1 MSETT
6 RATAARDQGRGK
18 DERRTSAASATASPS
33 SARDARATA
42 VPGRATVRRRG
53 PAGADV
59 LGGTEVESD
68 VASAIQR
75 RRGGGSKLPRDVA
88 ESMGSRFGHDFS
100 DVRVHTGNEADT
112 LSRAVQARAF
122 TVGSDIF
129 FSSGAYA
136 PGSTSGQH
144 TLAHELTHVVQQ
156 SGGGSGK
163 ASSAPLRRS
172 AMTVG
177 RADDGAEVEADR
189 VADRVVKALRDP
201 AAAQEGPVEVEHT
214 HGPGCGHEATVR
226 RIFLGLFGTT
236 AVAEMKEG
244 NLDQEDQGIPN
255 EFLDL
260 ADTIQKFEGMHD
272 DPTKSFDDQS
282 SFMSPTQTSD
292 AFGSLALIG
301 GVKSTAGSLFGG
313 GKAIKGLVEAEDSFD
328 TNKHG
333 VALEQNLL
341 GLGGG
346 VGGVAGAAS
355 GLAKNHG
362 AKELPVVGEV
372 MSFYN
377 AGVKGKA
384 AIEDSVASARLGM
397 QKGKV
402 KHLKDQMMPADVR
415 IERFKEFYPAAAAYK
430 AGKDAEDQ
438 ALAAKDKKAAKEARK
453 KIDAAKGSVKSGD
466 VKRFVEAEKAYG
478 KPVTD
483 ASPVA
488 EIIGFLDAQ
497 PKDFGKGTAHR
508 EKFEGDL
515 ANRTQT
521 GSGDYMDARSLG
533 KVASFGQRRK
543 GETAAVNSVEA
554 VGNALDGAGTFTA
567 AADMGA
573 TKISGKV
580 LKGGAA
586 LYRGLKSGVKR
597 ARRVHKLAKAKNELG
612 YGGKT
617 DRGFGWGLKTFL
629 GGNIEGSMDK
639 AKDSMDPTYKN
650 ATGDKTKAK
659 ESANAGA
666 LTDVQ
671 RAKLLRLLTLQAQR
685 RVDDLV
691 RCLGSDNDKIAERA
705 AKILHIIAE
714 TNLAG
719 ALAPIKDS
727 DIAAFRQKAKDLRVK
742 RDELLKAKDDLKT
755 KKKPTAAEK
764 KKVTDLEK
772 EVTDLDTATKKIGG
786 KIGDIV
792 KEQLKGIGG

>member
-6 RATAARDQGRGK
+6 RVDGARHQSRTQDSAAKAPASGEGLRPGRG
-18 DERRTSAASATASPS
+18 RAA
-33 SARDARATA
+33 A
-42 VPGRATVRRRG
+42 VPGRATVRRTG
-53 PAGADV
+53 PAGGDV
-59 LGGTEVESD
+59 LGGTAVESD
-68 VASAIQR
+68 VATAIQR

-88 ESMGSRFGHDFS
+88 ESMGGSFGHDFS
-100 DVRVHTGNEADT
+100 DVRVHTGDEADS

-136 PGSTSGQH
+136 PTSTAGQH

-156 SGGGSGK
+156 SGGAGK
-163 ASSAPLRRS
+163 ASAPLQRS
-172 AMTVG
+172 ALTVG

-189 VADRVVKALRDP
+189 VADRVVRALRDP
-201 AAAQEGPVEVEHT
+201 SATPEGPIEVEHS

-255 EFLDL
+255 EFMDL

-272 DPTKSFDDQS
+272 DPTKKFDDQN
-282 SFMSPTQTSD
+282 SFTSPTETSD
-292 AFGSLALIG
+292 AFGSIALIG
-301 GVKSTAGSLFGG
+301 GVKSTVGSMIGG

-328 TNKHG
+328 TNKHAVG
-333 VALEQNLL
+333 LEQNLL

-402 KHLKDQMMPADVR
+402 KHLKDQMMPPEVR
-415 IERFKEFYPAAAAYK
+415 VARFKEFHPAAAAYK
-430 AGKDAEDQ
+430 AGKEAEEK
-438 ALAAKDKKAAKEARK
+438 ALAAGDKQAAKEARK
-453 KIDAAKGSVKSGD
+453 AIDAAKASVKSGD
-466 VKRFVEAEKAYG
+466 VKRFVEAEAAFG
-478 KPVTD
+478 QRVSTRSSD
-483 ASPVA
+483 RRIL
-488 EIIGFLDAQ
+488 EFLDAQ
-497 PKDFGKGTAHR
+497 PKDFGKGTEHR
-508 EKFEGDL
+508 KKFEEDL
-515 ANRTQT
+515 ANKTKT
-521 GSGDYMDARSLG
+521 GSGDYTDARSLG

-597 ARRVHKLAKAKNELG
+597 ARRVHKLAQAKNELG

-617 DRGFGWGLKTFL
+617 DRGFGWGLKAFF

-639 AKDSMDPTYKN
+639 AKSSMD
-650 ATGDKTKAK
+650 GDHSGGAK
-659 ESANAGA
+659 VSANAGS

-719 ALAPIKDS
+719 AIAPIKDS
-727 DIAAFRQKAKDLRVK
+727 DIAAFRQKAKELRAK
-742 RDELLKAKDDLKT
+742 REELREAKDKQAARRKPSSRAQTKIDALEDEVKT
-755 KKKPTAAEK
+755 LDAA
-764 KKVTDLEK
+764 VT
-772 EVTDLDTATKKIGG
+772 KIGG
-786 KIGDIV
+786 KISDIV

>member
-6 RATAARDQGRGK
+6 RATAARAQGHGK
-18 DERRTSAASATASPS
+18 DEKRTSAARATASAS
-33 SARDARATA
+33 SARDARVTA

-53 PAGADV
+53 SAGADV

-156 SGGGSGK
+156 SGGAGRTST
-163 ASSAPLRRS
+163 APLQRS
-172 AMTVG
+172 ALTVG

-201 AAAQEGPVEVEHT
+201 SAQEGPIEVEHT

-255 EFLDL
+255 EFMDL
-260 ADTIQKFEGMHD
+260 ADTIQKFEGMHEGNG
-272 DPTKSFDDQS
+272 KSFDDQS
-282 SFMSPTQTSD
+282 SFMSPTETSD

-301 GVKSTAGSLFGG
+301 SVKSTAGSMLGG

-333 VALEQNLL
+333 VALEQSLL

-346 VGGVAGAAS
+346 VGGIAGAAS

-415 IERFKEFYPAAAAYK
+415 IERFKEFYPAVAAYK
-430 AGKDAEDQ
+430 AGKKAEEK
-438 ALAAKDKKAAKEARK
+438 ALAAGDKKAAKEARK
-453 KIDAAKGSVKSGD
+453 AIDAAKGSVKSGD
-466 VKRFVEAEKAYG
+466 VKRFVEAETAFG
-478 KPVTD
+478 KRVRDT
-483 ASPVA
+483 SS
-488 EIIGFLDAQ
+488 ERRILEFLDAQ
-497 PKDFGKGTAHR
+497 PKDFGKGTEHR
-508 EKFEGDL
+508 KKYEGDL
-515 ANRTQT
+515 ATKAQT

-567 AADMGA
+567 AGDMGA

-597 ARRVHKLAKAKNELG
+597 ARRVHKLATAKNELG
-612 YGGKT
+612 YGGKS
-617 DRGFGWGLKTFL
+617 DRGFGWGLKTFF

-639 AKDSMDPTYKN
+639 AKASMD
-650 ATGDKTKAK
+650 GDHSGGAK
-659 ESANAGA
+659 VSANAGS

-719 ALAPIKDS
+719 AIARIKDS
-727 DIAAFRQKAKDLRVK
+727 DIAAFRQKAKDLRAK
-742 RDELLKAKDDLKT
+742 RDELLRAKDKQSARRKPSRTAQT
-755 KKKPTAAEK
+755 KIDA
-764 KKVTDLEK
+764 LEDEVK
-772 EVTDLDTATKKIGG
+772 ALDAEVTKIGG
-786 KIGDIV
+786 KISDIV